1 MRSAIIDEI
10 LTWTEIK
17 ITKEKIKWTVRVFK
31 VFALSQKVIFSTYCN
46 KTLSQLTLVWYVWFC
61 SKPKQNQKAMM
72 KNITKLVHEVLQSML
87 SEPRT
92 AIILRYIVASS
103 SWRSP
108 VIAVNQAWNFIF
120 RPSVS
125 SVTTAEFFSRCH
137 LEKSSCSN
145 EFDCR
150 SFIKHTPLA
159 VCFLIVTFVNLRLFM
174 SHDLAGVLWI
184 FHFQILSLDLKRSK
198 QKSWLR
204 PVDLFRFV
212 NYFRLELWCFDT
224 YWQL

>member
-1 MRSAIIDEI
+1 
-10 LTWTEIK
+10 
-17 ITKEKIKWTVRVFK
+17 
-31 VFALSQKVIFSTYCN
+31 
-46 KTLSQLTLVWYVWFC
+46 
-61 SKPKQNQKAMM
+61 
-72 KNITKLVHEVLQSML
+72 ML

-108 VIAVNQAWNFIF
+108 VIAVNQAWNFIV

-125 SVTTAEFFSRCH
+125 SVTTAEFFRRCH

-150 SFIKHTPLA
+150 SFIKHTPWA

-184 FHFQILSLDLKRSK
+184 FHFRILSLDLKRSK

-204 PVDLFRFV
+204 PVELFRFV
-212 NYFRLELWCFDT
+212 NYFRLESDYSHYTNKKLQEVLAQEVKRKQSISSRVSPYTSFVLELLPACFT
-224 YWQL
+224 TE